1 MKIDYTSFKDVDL
14 KGKKILMRVDINSNI
29 DLDKMEIRDSP
40 RIRTLVSALK
50 EYFKESA
57 VIILAHQS
65 RPGKDDFTD
74 LDIHAKEI
82 EKYLGRTVKFV
93 KDIFGEQATQAI
105 KELQPGDVLV
115 LNNVR
120 KFEGEMKG
128 YKDFSEAENTE
139 MVKTLFP
146 LVDYVIVDAFG
157 AAHRAHASIV
167 GWPKMMAGPIT
178 DKELD
183 ILKKLMENP
192 EKPMAMLI
200 GGAKA
205 IDKFK
210 AMKYNFDNDKLDYA
224 LCSGLTAILIFEA
237 LGKNMGEPNH
247 KIIAEDL
254 EVNKDMIIET
264 YNKYKDKIVI
274 PEDLIIDENGNRKT
288 IGIDEAGVYNTT
300 TGDIGPKTVEKFKEV
315 IMRCKTIIANGPP
328 GIFEMEVFRKATNE
342 LIEAMVA
349 ATNENNAFTIIGG
362 GEMGAAASMAGKAD
376 EVSFISTAGGAMLEI
391 LSGKDLPM
399 IKALRE
405 KKYSAIH

>member
-1 MKIDYTSFKDVDL
+1 MKIDYTSYKDVKL
-14 KGKKILMRVDINSNI
+14 KGKKILMRVDINSTI

-40 RIRTLVSALK
+40 RIRALVPALN
-50 EYFKESA
+50 EYFKNSA

-65 RPGKDDFTD
+65 RPGEKDFTD
-74 LDIHAKEI
+74 LDIHAREI
-82 EKYLGRTVKFV
+82 EKHLGRPVKFV
-93 KDIFGEQATQAI
+93 KDIYGEKAVQEI
-105 KELQPGDVLV
+105 KNLKPGEVLV

-120 KFEGEMKG
+120 KFEGEMKN

-139 MVKTLFP
+139 MIKTLFP

-183 ILKKLMENP
+183 ALKKIMQDP

-210 AMKYNFDNDKLDYA
+210 AMKYNFDNEKLDYA

-254 EVNKDMIIET
+254 EANKDMIIET
-264 YNKYKDKIVI
+264 YENYKGKII
-274 PEDLIIDENGNRKT
+274 LPEDLIIDDDGNRKT
-288 IGIDEAGVYNTT
+288 IGIDEAGTYNTT
-300 TGDIGPKTVEKFKEV
+300 TGDIGEKTVEKFNEILMK
-315 IMRCKTIIANGPP
+315 CKTIVANGPP
-328 GIFEMEVFRKATNE
+328 GIFEKEVFRKATNE
-342 LIEAMVA
+342 IVDTMVN
-349 ATNENNAFTIIGG
+349 ATKKNRALTIIGG
-362 GEMGAAASMAGKAD
+362 GEMGAAASMAGRAND
-376 EVSFISTAGGAMLEI
+376 VSFISTAGGAMLEI

-399 IKALRE
+399 IRALRE
-405 KKYSAIH
+405 KKYNI

>member
-1 MKIDYTSFKDVDL
+1 MKIDYTSYKDVKL

-29 DLDKMEIRDSP
+29 DLEKMEIRDSP
-40 RIRTLVSALK
+40 RIRALVPALN
-50 EYFKESA
+50 EYFKNSA

-65 RPGKDDFTD
+65 RPGEKDFTD
-74 LDIHAKEI
+74 LDIHAREI
-82 EKYLGRTVKFV
+82 EKHLGRPVKFV
-93 KDIFGEQATQAI
+93 KDIFGEQAVKAI
-105 KELQPGDVLV
+105 KELKPGEVLV

-120 KFEGEMKG
+120 KFEGEMKN

-139 MVKTLFP
+139 LVKTLYP

-167 GWPKMMAGPIT
+167 GWPKMLAGPIT

-183 ILKKLMENP
+183 ALKKIMQQP
-192 EKPMAMLI
+192 DKPMAMLI

-210 AMKYNFDNDKLDYA
+210 AMKYNFDNEKLDYA

-237 LGKNMGEPNH
+237 LGKHMGEPNH

-254 EVNKDMIIET
+254 EANKDMIKET
-264 YNKYKDKIVI
+264 YEKYKDKII
-274 PEDLIIDENGNRKT
+274 LPEDLIIDDNGNRKV
-288 IGIDEAGVYNTT
+288 IGIDEAGTYNTT
-300 TGDIGPKTVEKFKEV
+300 TGDIGPKTVDKFKEI
-315 IMRCKTIIANGPP
+315 IMKCKTIVANGPP
-328 GIFEMEVFRKATNE
+328 GIFEKEVFRKATNE
-342 LIEAMVA
+342 IVDAMVA
-349 ATNENNAFTIIGG
+349 ATKKNEALTIIGG

-376 EVSFISTAGGAMLEI
+376 DISFISTAGGAMLEI

-399 IKALRE
+399 IRALRE
-405 KKYSAIH
+405 KKA

>member
-1 MKIDYTSFKDVDL
+1 MKIDYTSFKDVKL

-29 DLDKMEIRDSP
+29 DLEKMEIRDSP
-40 RIRTLVSALK
+40 RIRALVPALN
-50 EYFKESA
+50 EYFKKSA

-65 RPGKDDFTD
+65 RPGEKDFTD

-82 EKYLGRTVKFV
+82 EKHLGRPVKFV
-93 KDIFGEQATQAI
+93 KDIFGQQAVKAI
-105 KELQPGDVLV
+105 KDLKPGEVLV
-115 LNNVR
+115 LDNVR
-120 KFEGEMKG
+120 KFEGEMKN
-128 YKDFSEAENTE
+128 YKDFSEAEKTE
-139 MVKTLFP
+139 MIQTLYP
-146 LVDYVIVDAFG
+146 LVDYIIVDAFG

-178 DKELD
+178 DKELYA
-183 ILKKLMENP
+183 LKKIMQEP

-210 AMKYNFDNDKLDYA
+210 AMKYNFDNEKLDYA

-254 EVNKDMIIET
+254 EANKGMIKDT
-264 YNKYKDKIVI
+264 YEKYHDKII
-274 PEDLIIDENGNRKT
+274 LPEDLIIDDNGNRKT
-288 IGIDEAGVYNTT
+288 ISIDEASTYNTT
-300 TGDIGPKTVEKFKEV
+300 TGDIGEKTIKNFNEV
-315 IMRCKTIIANGPP
+315 LMKCKTIVANGPP
-328 GIFEMEVFRKATNE
+328 GIFEKEVFRKATNE
-342 LIEAMVA
+342 IVETMVT
-349 ATNENNAFTIIGG
+349 ATKKNKALTIIGG

-376 EVSFISTAGGAMLEI
+376 DVSFISTAGGAMLEI
-391 LSGKDLPM
+391 LSGNDLPM

-405 KKYSAIH
+405 KKY

>member
-1 MKIDYTSFKDVDL
+1 MKQMKIDYTSYKDVDL
-14 KGKKILMRVDINSNI
+14 KGKKVLMRVDINSNI
-29 DLDKMEIRDSP
+29 DTDKMEIRDSP
-40 RIRTLVSALK
+40 RIRVLASALNK
-50 EYFKESA
+50 HFKKSA

-65 RPGKDDFTD
+65 RPGNDDFTD

-82 EKYLGRTVKFV
+82 EKYLGRPVKFV
-93 KDIFGEQATQAI
+93 KDIYGEQAIQAI
-105 KELQPGDVLV
+105 KDLKKGEVLV

-120 KFEGEMKG
+120 KFEGEMKN

-139 MVKTLFP
+139 MVKALFP
-146 LVDYVIVDAFG
+146 VVDYVIVDAFG

-183 ILKKLMENP
+183 VLKKIMQEP

-210 AMKYNFDNDKLDYA
+210 AMKYNFDNEKLDYA

-254 EVNKDMIIET
+254 EANKEMIMET
-264 YNKYKDKIVI
+264 YEKYTDRII
-274 PEDLIIDENGNRKT
+274 LPEDLIIDDNGNRKT
-288 IGIDEAGVYNTT
+288 IEIDEAGTYNTT
-300 TGDIGPKTVEKFKEV
+300 TGDVGPKTVDKFNEILMK
-315 IMRCKTIIANGPP
+315 CKTIVANGPP
-328 GIFEMEVFRKATNE
+328 GIFEKEVFRKSTNE
-342 LIEAMVA
+342 IVGTMVT
-349 ATNENNAFTIIGG
+349 ATKKNKAFTIIGG

-376 EVSFISTAGGAMLEI
+376 DVSFISTAGGAMLEI
-391 LSGKDLPM
+391 LSGNDLPM
-399 IKALRE
+399 IRALRE
-405 KKYSAIH
+405 KKV

>member
-1 MKIDYTSFKDVDL
+1 MKIDYTSFKDVKL

-40 RIRTLVSALK
+40 RIRALVPALN
-50 EYFKESA
+50 EYFNKSA

-65 RPGKDDFTD
+65 RPGEKDFTD

-82 EKYLGRTVKFV
+82 EKHLGRPVKFV
-93 KDIFGEQATQAI
+93 KDIFGPQAVQAI
-105 KELQPGDVLV
+105 KDLKPGEVLV
-115 LNNVR
+115 LDNVR
-120 KFEGEMKG
+120 KFEGEMKN
-128 YKDFSEAENTE
+128 YKDFSDAENTD
-139 MVKTLFP
+139 MIKTLFP

-183 ILKKLMENP
+183 ALKKIMHEP

-205 IDKFK
+205 LDKFK
-210 AMKYNFDNDKLDYA
+210 AMKFNFDNEKLDYA

-254 EVNKDMIIET
+254 E
-264 YNKYKDKIVI
+264 
-274 PEDLIIDENGNRKT
+274 
-288 IGIDEAGVYNTT
+288 
-300 TGDIGPKTVEKFKEV
+300 
-315 IMRCKTIIANGPP
+315 AN
-328 GIFEMEVFRKATNE
+328 
-342 LIEAMVA
+342 
-349 ATNENNAFTIIGG
+349 
-362 GEMGAAASMAGKAD
+362 
-376 EVSFISTAGGAMLEI
+376 
-391 LSGKDLPM
+391 
-399 IKALRE
+399 
-405 KKYSAIH
+405 

>member
-40 RIRTLVSALK
+40 RIRVLAPALNK
-50 EYFKESA
+50 YFKKSA

-65 RPGKDDFTD
+65 RPGEADFTD
-74 LDIHAKEI
+74 MDIHAREL
-82 EKYLGRTVKFV
+82 EKYLGRPVKFV
-93 KDIFGEQATQAI
+93 KDIFGEQAIQAI
-105 KELQPGDVLV
+105 KDLKKGEVLM

-120 KFEGEMKG
+120 KFEGEMKN

-139 MVKTLFP
+139 MIKTLFP

-183 ILKKLMENP
+183 ALKKIMQDP

-210 AMKYNFDNDKLDYA
+210 AMKYNFDNGKLDYA

-254 EVNKDMIIET
+254 EANRDMIEET
-264 YNKYKDKIVI
+264 YEKYKDKIIV
-274 PEDLIIDENGNRKT
+274 PKDLIIDDNGSRKA
-288 IGIDEAGVYNTT
+288 IEIDEAGTYNTT
-300 TGDIGPKTVEKFKEV
+300 TGDIGPKTVEQFNG
-315 IMRCKTIIANGPP
+315 ILMQCKTIVANGPP
-328 GIFEMEVFRKATNE
+328 GIFEKEVFRKSTNE
-342 LIEAMVA
+342 IVDTMVA
-349 ATNENNAFTIIGG
+349 ATKKNKALTIIGG

-376 EVSFISTAGGAMLEI
+376 DVSFISTAGGAMLEI
-391 LSGKDLPM
+391 LSGNDLPM
-399 IKALRE
+399 IRALRE
-405 KKYSAIH
+405 KKV

>member
-1 MKIDYTSFKDVDL
+1 MKIDYTSFKDVNL
-14 KGKKILMRVDINSNI
+14 KGKKVLMRVDINSNI
-29 DLDKMEIRDSP
+29 DLEKMEIRDSP
-40 RIRTLVSALK
+40 RIRVLALALNK
-50 EYFKESA
+50 YFKKSA

-82 EKYLGRTVKFV
+82 EKYLGRPVKFV
-93 KDIFGEQATQAI
+93 KDIYGEQAIQAI
-105 KELQPGDVLV
+105 KDIKKGEVLV

-120 KFEGEMKG
+120 KFEGEMKE

-139 MVKTLFP
+139 MVKALFP
-146 LVDYVIVDAFG
+146 VVDYVIVDAFG

-183 ILKKLMENP
+183 VLKKIMQKP

-210 AMKYNFDNDKLDYA
+210 AMKYNFDNEKLDYA

-254 EVNKDMIIET
+254 EANKDMIMET
-264 YNKYKDKIVI
+264 YEKYKDKII
-274 PEDLIIDENGNRKT
+274 LPEDLIIDDNGNRKT
-288 IGIDEAGVYNTT
+288 IEIDEAGTYNTT
-300 TGDIGPKTVEKFKEV
+300 TGDVGPKTVNKFNEILMK
-315 IMRCKTIIANGPP
+315 CKTIIANGPP
-328 GIFEMEVFRKATNE
+328 GIFEKEVFRKATNE
-342 LIEAMVA
+342 IVGTMVEA
-349 ATNENNAFTIIGG
+349 TKKNNALTIIGG

-376 EVSFISTAGGAMLEI
+376 DVSFISTAGGAMLEI
-391 LSGKDLPM
+391 LSGNDLPM
-399 IKALRE
+399 IRALRE
-405 KKYSAIH
+405 KKA

>member
-1 MKIDYTSFKDVDL
+1 MKIDYTSFKDVNL
-14 KGKKILMRVDINSNI
+14 KGKKVLMRVDINSNI
-29 DLDKMEIRDSP
+29 DLEKMEIRDSP
-40 RIRTLVSALK
+40 RIRILAPVLNQ
-50 EYFKESA
+50 YFKKSA

-65 RPGKDDFTD
+65 RPGNNDFTD
-74 LDIHAKEI
+74 LDLHAKEI
-82 EKYLGRTVKFV
+82 EKYLGRPVKFV
-93 KDIFGEQATQAI
+93 KDIYGEKAIQAI
-105 KELQPGDVLV
+105 KDLKKGEVLV

-120 KFEGEMKG
+120 KFEGEMKN

-183 ILKKLMENP
+183 ALKKIMQGP

-210 AMKYNFDNDKLDYA
+210 AMKYNFDNEKLDYA

-247 KIIAEDL
+247 KIIAKDL
-254 EVNKDMIIET
+254 EANKDMIMET
-264 YNKYKDKIVI
+264 YEKYKDKII
-274 PEDLIIDENGNRKT
+274 LPEDLIIDDNGNRKT
-288 IGIDEAGVYNTT
+288 IEIDEAGTYNTT
-300 TGDIGPKTVEKFKEV
+300 TGDIGPKTVDKFNEILMK
-315 IMRCKTIIANGPP
+315 CKTIVANGPP
-328 GIFEMEVFRKATNE
+328 GIFEKEVFRKATNE
-342 LIEAMVA
+342 IVGTMVA
-349 ATNENNAFTIIGG
+349 ATKKNNALTIIGG

-376 EVSFISTAGGAMLEI
+376 DVSFISTAGGAMLEI

-399 IKALRE
+399 IRALRE
-405 KKYSAIH
+405 KKV